1 MASIRKPNKKGGT
14 FGIRWRTRDGR
25 DCERGGFATEKE
37 ARQYGQEQE
46 ALERKNKNTKPSD
59 LKMTVREFVVDV
71 YAKTLDV
78 RRQTRDDY
86 NLSLKNW
93 VYPTFGDV
101 ALVDIK
107 PADLKAWIIEMKQ
120 TVSESYAQKH
130 ANLLGAILKC
140 AVDNNYLDKSPFGPV
155 KRKKAKRV
163 TKVTPFSKTLVKQIA
178 DQFAE
183 RFRLLIWIC
192 YYTGMRPSEA
202 LGLTMDQLDFENG
215 QIVIDRQLSRFT
227 NTVHEKY
234 LKTTKSHRT
243 IGFSKK
249 LQVLIQEHVAKFG
262 LGPSNLILSNRSGNV
277 WRYHDAAEMF
287 REKVRPLGI
296 AKGMG
301 LHQLRH
307 TCVSVL
313 IARGSNIKEV
323 QEWVGHE
330 SIQETM
336 DTYGHLFPTA
346 MAKLSDHL
354 DAYDDEEDDNLLIA
368 SAN

>member
-1 MASIRKPNKKGGT
+1 MASIRKPTKKTGT
-14 FGIRWRTRDGR
+14 YGIRWRTRDGR

-46 ALERKNKNTKPSD
+46 ALERKNKNTKPAD
-59 LKMTVREFVVDV
+59 LKITVREFVAEV
-71 YAKTLDV
+71 YSKTLDV
-78 RRQTRDDY
+78 RRQTREDY

-93 VYPTFGDV
+93 IYPTFGDV

-107 PADLKAWIIEMKQ
+107 PADIKAWIIEMKEA
-120 TVSESYAQKH
+120 VSESYAQKH
-130 ANLLGAILKC
+130 ANLLGSILKC
-140 AVDNNYLDKSPFGPV
+140 AVDNNYLDKSPFSSI
-155 KRKKAKRV
+155 KRKKAKRI

-202 LGLTMDQLDFENG
+202 LGLTMDQLDFANG
-215 QIVIDRQLSRFT
+215 QIIIDRQLSRFT
-227 NTVHEKY
+227 NTIHEKY
-234 LKTTKSHRT
+234 LKTTKSYRT

-249 LQVLIQEHVAKFG
+249 LQEMIQEHVAKFG

-313 IARGSNIKEV
+313 IARGANIREV

-336 DTYGHLFPTA
+336 DTYGHLFPAA

-354 DAYDDEEDDNLLIA
+354 DAYEDEEDDNLFIA
-368 SAN
+368 TAN

>member
-1 MASIRKPNKKGGT
+1 MASARKPERKGGT
-14 FGIRWRTRDGR
+14 WGARWRTRHGVP
-25 DCERGGFATEKE
+25 CERGGFATEKE
-37 ARQYGQEQE
+37 AKQFGQEQE
-46 ALERKNKNTKPSD
+46 ALERKNKNTKPSE
-59 LKMTVREFVVDV
+59 LKMTVREFVTEI

-78 RRQTRDDY
+78 RPQTRNDY

-93 VYPTFGDV
+93 VYPAFGDW

-107 PADLKAWIIEMKQ
+107 PADLKAWIIEMKGK
-120 TVSESYAQKH
+120 VSESYAQKH
-130 ANLLGAILKC
+130 ANMLGSILKC
-140 AVDNNYLDKSPFGPV
+140 AVDNNYLDKSPFSPL
-155 KRKKAKRV
+155 KRKKAKRI
-163 TKVTPFSKTLVKQIA
+163 TKVVPFSKTFVRQIA

-202 LGLTMDQLDFENG
+202 LGLTLDQLDFKNG

-227 NTVHEKY
+227 NVIHENY
-234 LKTTKSHRT
+234 LKTTKSYRT

-249 LQVLIQEHVAKFG
+249 LQVLIQEHVAKYG
-262 LGPSNLILSNRSGNV
+262 LGPSNLILTNRSGNV
-277 WRYHDAAEMF
+277 WRYHDASEMF
-287 REKVRPLGI
+287 REKVRPLGV

-307 TCVSVL
+307 TCVSIL
-313 IARGSNIKEV
+313 IARGSNIREV

-330 SIQETM
+330 SIQETL
-336 DTYGHLFPTA
+336 DTYGHLFPVA
-346 MAKLSDHL
+346 MPKLSDHL
-354 DAYDDEEDDNLLIA
+354 DAYEDEEDDNLLTA